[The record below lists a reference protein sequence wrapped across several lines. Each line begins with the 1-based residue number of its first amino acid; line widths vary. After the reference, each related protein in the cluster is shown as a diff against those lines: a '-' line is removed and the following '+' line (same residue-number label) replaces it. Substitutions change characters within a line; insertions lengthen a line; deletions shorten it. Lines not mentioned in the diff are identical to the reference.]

1 MKRRYDFLTLF
12 PELFEPFFK
21 SSLIGK
27 ALVKGVFSAKTVQIR
42 DFATDRHRTVDESPY
57 GGGEGM
63 VLKADVLFRAW
74 SSVAPQGVVSEKS
87 KLAETQKS
95 ESVAPATAAAMTTDR
110 KFATVFV
117 TPQGVPLTQDLSRE
131 LSEYEH
137 LVFVCGHYEAVDE
150 RFIDAAVDYEI
161 SIGDYVLTGGELPAM
176 VIADSV
182 VRLLPGTVQNPKS
195 LTEETFENGLLKYPQ
210 YTRPQEFLGRKVPDV
225 LLSGD
230 HGAIAAFRLK
240 ERLLRTR
247 VRRPDLWSL
256 FKHRR
261 HDHDHE

>member
-1 MKRRYDFLTLF
+1 MKHRYDFLTLF
-12 PELFEPFFK
+12 PELFQAFFN

-27 ALVKGVFSAKTVQIR
+27 ARAKGIFQAQTHQIR

-63 VLKADVLFRAW
+63 VLKADVLFKAW
-74 SSVAPQGVVSEKS
+74 SSVAPADV
-87 KLAETQKS
+87 AE
-95 ESVAPATAAAMTTDR
+95 VAQNPSRVREQRNPDHPSGDQR
-110 KFATVFV
+110 RFATVFV
-117 TPQGVPLTQDLSRE
+117 SPQGVPLTQE
-131 LSEYEH
+131 LSQELSQYEH

-150 RFIDAAVDYEI
+150 RFIDVAVDYEI

-182 VRLLPGTVQNPKS
+182 IRLLPGTVQNPKS
-195 LTEETFENGLLKYPQ
+195 LTEETFEGGLLKYPQ
-210 YTRPQEFLGRKVPDV
+210 YTRPQDFLGRKVPDV

-247 VRRPDLWSL
+247 VRRPDLWSHYL
-256 FKHRR
+256 HTLSKPPR
-261 HDHDHE
+261 DEA